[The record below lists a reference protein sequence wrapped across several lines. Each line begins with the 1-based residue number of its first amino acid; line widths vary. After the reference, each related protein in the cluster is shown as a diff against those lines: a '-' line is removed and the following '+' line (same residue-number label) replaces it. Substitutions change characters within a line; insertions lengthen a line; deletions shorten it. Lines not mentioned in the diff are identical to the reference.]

1 MKRKREKILNKKMN
15 KEKQEKKK
23 SMTKRENN
31 KQNQKDKK
39 IICLRMNLTINT
51 LIPPLFLSLL

>member
-1 MKRKREKILNKKMN
+1 MN